1 MKLGQELRLKSV
13 LSGGGGGV
21 GGAPSR
27 QGSKGGSISSS
38 CGGPA
43 SGPGGA
49 SLPWDQIECVFPN
62 FPHQVRV
69 MSEKE
74 QPTPV

>member
-38 CGGPA
+38 SGPA

-69 MSEKE
+69 MSEKG